1 MSTNATSKQREAEPT
16 QQNLKENSASMPVSP
31 KLSRKEKL
39 LKDLDKDNNAK
50 DEYGITR
57 KLRVAINKKYEVIE
71 VIGNG
76 SYGCVS

>member
-1 MSTNATSKQREAEPT
+1 
-16 QQNLKENSASMPVSP
+16 MPVSP

-39 LKDLDKDNNAK
+39 IKSLEKDDAK

-57 KLRVAINKKYEVIE
+57 KLRSAINKKYEVIE
-71 VIGNG
+71 VVGNG

>member
-1 MSTNATSKQREAEPT
+1 MQSEHHKVYKS
-16 QQNLKENSASMPVSP
+16 NL
-31 KLSRKEKL
+31 EK
-39 LKDLDKDNNAK
+39 DDVK
-50 DEYGITR
+50 DEYGITK

>member
-1 MSTNATSKQREAEPT
+1 
-16 QQNLKENSASMPVSP
+16 MPVSP
-31 KLSRKEKL
+31 KVSRKEKL
-39 LKDLDKDNNAK
+39 MKNLEKDEK
-50 DEYGITR
+50 DEYGITK

>member
-1 MSTNATSKQREAEPT
+1 
-16 QQNLKENSASMPVSP
+16 MPVSP
-31 KLSRKEKL
+31 KVSRKEKL
-39 LKDLDKDNNAK
+39 MKNLEKDDVK
-50 DEYGITR
+50 DEYGITK